1 MVQLAGTAS
10 EFLCG
15 GETAGVFVVDD
26 LVNWLVERLA
36 DAGYQKLKT
45 LVGGSDQARALK
57 KAVRA
62 AVQATV
68 GEIGPIGGA
77 EADRAADQIN
87 RAFRRRDPVPLPPG
101 QPTLLEALQAGIARQ
116 LSILDDTG
124 QPVVAFRRCR
134 SARWRPTCPVTWYAR
149 SSSRGSRGGALAP
162 LADQL
167 NADLSQL
174 REQRIE
180 SKVGQVLDRL
190 GDALAPPE
198 AAAAEMSARGQPAAA
213 WDLRRLGVHAA
224 ISAPGID
231 DTVPPEYVPRDVD
244 DGESGFGAGW
254 RPRRSGAGLC
264 CWSAVRRWARRAAR
278 RRR

>member
-1 MVQLAGTAS
+1 M
-10 EFLCG
+10 
-15 GETAGVFVVDD
+15 FVVDD

-68 GEIGPIGGA
+68 GEIGPFGGA

-124 QPVVAFRRCR
+124 QPVVSLPEVPVSEVAAHLSGHLVRQIQFPWIPRRGAR
-134 SARWRPTCPVTWYAR
+134 SARRPAQC
-149 SSSRGSRGGALAP
+149 
-162 LADQL
+162 
-167 NADLSQL
+167 
-174 REQRIE
+174 
-180 SKVGQVLDRL
+180 
-190 GDALAPPE
+190 
-198 AAAAEMSARGQPAAA
+198 
-213 WDLRRLGVHAA
+213 
-224 ISAPGID
+224 
-231 DTVPPEYVPRDVD
+231 
-244 DGESGFGAGW
+244 
-254 RPRRSGAGLC
+254 
-264 CWSAVRRWARRAAR
+264 
-278 RRR
+278 